1 MCFGAN
7 SVTMNSILIGSFI
20 IVLTGII
27 DDINDLRAS
36 RKLLGQLVAAIVIVF
51 YGKIV
56 LTDISIFGFYI
67 EFGAFSEI
75 LTLFFIIACVNII
88 NLTEFDSAEEE

>member
-1 MCFGAN
+1 MN
-7 SVTMNSILIGSFI
+7 SVLIGSFI

-36 RKLLGQLVAAIVIVF
+36 RKLLGQIAAALVIVF

-56 LTDISIFGFYI
+56 LTDISIFGLYI
-67 EFGAFSEI
+67 EFGMFSEL
-75 LTLFFIIACVNII
+75 LTIFFMVACLNIF
-88 NLTEFDSAEEE
+88 N